1 MIIVNN
7 IRASIYEDSDSI
19 IEKAAKIAGLK
30 NAPGFIWRRGLDA
43 RRQTPSFVYSVAFD
57 VNGKADAS
65 KGITVPEEYSL
76 PTVFGKEKL
85 SARPVI
91 MGYGPAGI
99 FCAYLLSLCGYA
111 PIVFEKGSQIDKRN
125 DKVADFFNGG
135 SLDVNT
141 NVQFGEGGAGTYSD
155 GKLTTR
161 ISNPACRFIL
171 NEMVKFGAPE
181 DILWLAKPHIG
192 TDKLGGV
199 VKNIRNESIR
209 LGASFHFDSEITDI
223 NIKNGR
229 VCSVIANGIE
239 YPCSVL
245 VSACGHSARNVYSM
259 LAKKDIVMQGKSF
272 SVGVRIEHR
281 QADVNKSLFGK
292 YADEPILGSADYNVS
307 YRSGSRG
314 TYSFCMCPGGQVVA
328 AASEEGGLVVNGM
341 SAYKRDNTNANSA
354 LCVSVLAED
363 FGGDPFK
370 GIAFQRELEHKAFL
384 SGGSDYSAPVQLVG
398 DFAAGKVS
406 TAFGKVTPSY
416 PRNTKFCDLNTVLPS
431 FVSDGLKIGLGKFKG
446 MYSFFGDTDAVLT
459 GVETRTSAPVRIT
472 RGENLTAIGLDGLY
486 PCGEGAG
493 YAGGIMSAAADGIR
507 IAEEIISRYSPE
519 VI

>member
-1 MIIVNN
+1 MIIVND
-7 IRASIYEDSDSI
+7 IRGSIYESRDNI
-19 IEKAAKIAGLK
+19 IGKAAKIAGIK
-30 NAPGFIWRRGLDA
+30 NPDTAFIWRRGLDA

-57 VNGKADAS
+57 VSGKADAQR
-65 KGITVPEEYSL
+65 GITVPAIYSL
-76 PTVFGKEKL
+76 PQKFGTEKL

-111 PIVFEKGSQIDKRN
+111 PVVFEKGSEIDTRN
-125 DKVADFFNGG
+125 KKVKSFFDGG

-161 ISNPACRFIL
+161 INNPACRFIL
-171 NEMVKFGAPE
+171 EEMVKFGAPE

-192 TDKLGGV
+192 TDKLGNV
-199 VKNIRNESIR
+199 VKNIRSESIR
-209 LGASFHFDSEITDI
+209 LGAQFHFDSEITDI
-223 NIKNGR
+223 NIKNGK
-229 VCSVIANGIE
+229 VVSVTANGVD
-239 YPCSVL
+239 YPCGLL
-245 VSACGHSARNVYSM
+245 VSACGHSARDVYSM
-259 LAKKDIVMQGKSF
+259 LKGKDIAMQGKSF
-272 SVGVRIEHR
+272 SVGVRIEHL
-281 QADVNKSLFGK
+281 QSDVNRSLFGDF
-292 YADEPILGSADYNVS
+292 ASEPILGSADYNVS

-328 AASEEGGLVVNGM
+328 ASSEEGGLVVNGM
-341 SAYKRDNTNANSA
+341 SAYKRDDTNANSA

-370 GIAFQRELEHKAFL
+370 GIAFQRELERRAFTAA
-384 SGGSDYSAPVQLVG
+384 GSDYSAPVQLVG
-398 DFAAGKVS
+398 DFKNGRVS
-406 TAFGKVTPSY
+406 KSFGKVKPSY
-416 PRNTKFCDLNTVLPS
+416 PRRTSFCDLNSILPS
-431 FVSDGLKIGLGKFKG
+431 FVSEGLKTGLNKFKG
-446 MYSFFGDTDAVLT
+446 SYSFFGDADALLT

-472 RGENLTAIGLDGLY
+472 RGENLTAIGVDGFY

-507 IAEEIISRYSPE
+507 VAEEIISRYSPE
-519 VI
+519 V